1 MTNSLFIE
9 LLKHIR
15 SSINISNNDLVLS
28 EIYEYLVWLNWS
40 QVLYNKDYSNYISSL
55 ESLKKLVL
63 ETKDYDEIYG
73 YIADLISCYYLISD
87 ENEV

>member
-73 YIADLISCYYLISD
+73 YIADLICCYYLISD